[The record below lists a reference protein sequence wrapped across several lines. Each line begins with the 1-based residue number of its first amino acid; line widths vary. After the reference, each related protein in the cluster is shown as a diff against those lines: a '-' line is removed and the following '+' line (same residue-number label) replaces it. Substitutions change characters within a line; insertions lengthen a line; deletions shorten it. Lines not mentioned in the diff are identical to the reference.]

1 MVTRSAKSSY
11 LQGLADMEYSPLPL
25 EESERQGLGRECL
38 AAYIVAR
45 LQGGLLLDIEQ
56 YKNETA

>member
-1 MVTRSAKSSY
+1 
-11 LQGLADMEYSPLPL
+11 MEYSPLPL

-45 LQGGLLLDIEQ
+45 LQGGLLLDIEE